1 MSFYFFILYMYS
13 AVASSLIPVMGPPP
27 SFGFPSF
34 GLVLGPVI
42 GAPQHAEN
50 GPVRDEANSKTES
63 LLVDKYSY
71 CDEASSANSKID
83 SLGDKKNS
91 VVDILFLV
99 FGVRLIPT
107 QN

>member
-1 MSFYFFILYMYS
+1 MDSS

-34 GLVLGPVI
+34 GLPGWRLALGPVI

-91 VVDILFLV
+91 VVDILFL
-99 FGVRLIPT
+99 GVWR
-107 QN
+107 